1 MKPGSLPGST
11 AFSSGG
17 APLKKATLGRAILL
31 LSVLGSASAYAAAS
45 SCVGCHTDVSTMKA
59 LVPPPVISN
68 AESGEG

>member
-1 MKPGSLPGST
+1 
-11 AFSSGG
+11 
-17 APLKKATLGRAILL
+17 LKKATLGRAILL

-45 SCVGCHTDVSTMKA
+45 SCVECHTDVSTMKA